1 MADADDPATAEEKRS
16 SQRVEV
22 TWSVDCE
29 TYDTFLFA
37 SITNISAMGIFVQT
51 DDPLEVGT
59 MVRLRFAPGDSEP
72 TFEMMGRVQWV
83 NAVNAFGENINPGMG
98 VMFVDLKPDERERL
112 VRVIR
117 TIAYLRS
124 DPLVN

>member
-1 MADADDPATAEEKRS
+1 
-16 SQRVEV
+16 
-22 TWSVDCE
+22 
-29 TYDTFLFA
+29 
-37 SITNISAMGIFVQT
+37 
-51 DDPLEVGT
+51 
-59 MVRLRFAPGDSEP
+59 
-72 TFEMMGRVQWV
+72 MMGRVQWV